1 MDNNKI
7 TEQESLRIISEM
19 INRARKEELGKWNF
33 VSIYGI
39 AGALLC
45 LVAKMAGNG
54 PWMWVWTVVPLLAW
68 GLPWLFVRRRRRS
81 ATLFSSIAGKSFF
94 WLMVMG
100 ELLAVSS
107 MQRNPDIIINLMM
120 VPLGCAM
127 FMLTGLLR
135 MRSLLT
141 MGFWSVLLA
150 VWRFFTLDERFF
162 SGMGF
167 HSSLFYLAFFAVCA
181 ATGYGIDSSCNDK
194 ENSLCSDR

>member
-7 TEQESLRIISEM
+7 TEQESLRIISAM
-19 INRARKEELGKWNF
+19 ISRARKEELGKWNF

-45 LVAKMAGNG
+45 LVAKVAGNG
-54 PWMWVWTVVPLLAW
+54 PWMWAWTAVPLLAW
-68 GLPWLFVRRRRRS
+68 GLPWLFVRSRRRS

-100 ELLAVSS
+100 ELFAVSS

-167 HSSLFYLAFFAVCA
+167 HSSLFYLMFFAVCA